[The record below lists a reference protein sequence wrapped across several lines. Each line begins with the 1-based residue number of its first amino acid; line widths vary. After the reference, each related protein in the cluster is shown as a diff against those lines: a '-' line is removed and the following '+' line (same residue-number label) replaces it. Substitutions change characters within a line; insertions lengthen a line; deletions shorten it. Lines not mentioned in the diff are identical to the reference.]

1 MIEQNTIMRVARP
14 TDHLDEISKMYRLG
28 LDLNVL
34 GQFENHNGFDGIIL
48 GHSKYPYHLEF
59 THHRGTQVGGAPT
72 SDNLLVFYIED
83 VMEWKKAC
91 GKMAYAGFMVVP
103 SFNPYWDEAGKT
115 FEDIDGYR
123 VVLQNA
129 AWEI

>member
-1 MIEQNTIMRVARP
+1 MIEPNTIMRVARP
-14 TDHLDEISKMYRLG
+14 TDNLDEISKMYQLG

-34 GQFENHNGFDGIIL
+34 GQFENHDGFDGMIL

-59 THHRGTQVGGAPT
+59 THHRGTKVGGAPT
-72 SDNLLVFYIED
+72 SDNLLIFYVED
-83 VMEWKKAC
+83 VSEWKKAC

-103 SFNPYWDEAGKT
+103 SYNPYWDKAGKT

-129 AWEI
+129 GWEL

>member
-14 TDHLDEISKMYRLG
+14 TDNLDEISKMYQLG
-28 LDLNVL
+28 LGLNVL

-59 THHRGTQVGGAPT
+59 THHRGTKVGSAPT
-72 SDNLLVFYIED
+72 SDHLLVFYIED
-83 VMEWKKAC
+83 VNEWKQSC
-91 GKMAYAGFMVVP
+91 SKMAYAGFMVVP
-103 SFNPYWDEAGKT
+103 SYNPYWDQAGKT

-123 VVLQNA
+123 VVLQNS
-129 AWEI
+129 AWEV

>member
-1 MIEQNTIMRVARP
+1 MIEQDTIMRVARP
-14 TDHLDEISKMYRLG
+14 TDNLEEISKMYQLG
-28 LDLNVL
+28 FGLNVL
-34 GQFENHNGFDGIIL
+34 GQFQGHEGFDGVIL

-59 THHRGTQVGGAPT
+59 THHRGTKVSNAPT

-83 VMEWKKAC
+83 VGEWKKAC

-103 SFNPYWDEAGKT
+103 SYNPYWDEAGKT

-129 AWEI
+129 AWEV